1 MEEDEIPQFLDFS
14 AEEEEEEEPS
24 LEKETVSAPT
34 TTLMQRKKKKGDEE
48 SLEDRFKLRNGKE
61 VANCNPLL
69 LLLWF

>member
-14 AEEEEEEEPS
+14 AEEEEEPS